1 MKLLRN
7 IRLVLIALLLV
18 LCTLLA
24 SCNTL
29 PPQSGNSDSTT
40 PELTTPSYTLP
51 ADGEAEIPALTMPS
65 LDLASIPPFTDKPYA
80 ALNGNVPFFT
90 ANQLTAKSYEYYS
103 ALDALGRCGT
113 TVACIGRDLMPT
125 EDRESISHVYP
136 SGWVQASYDIV
147 DGKYLYNRAH
157 LIGFQLTGENDNEQ
171 NLITGTRYFNVSGM
185 LTFENMVA
193 DYIKET
199 GNHVLYR
206 VTPIFAGDELVA
218 RGVLMEAWSI
228 EDNGDGICFNVFI
241 YNAQPGIEIDYAT
254 GKSHLAGEIPSAP
267 KPDEGEATDYV
278 LNQNSGTF
286 HYPTC
291 SHASRISEENKKII
305 RATREEMIANDY
317 TPCGTCKP

>member
-1 MKLLRN
+1 MKRFCTPKPILL
-7 IRLVLIALLLV
+7 ALLLL

-24 SCNTL
+24 SCNT
-29 PPQSGNSDSTT
+29 PPQTVPIDGTT
-40 PELTTPSYTLP
+40 PTATTPSVTLP
-51 ADGEAEIPALTMPS
+51 SDGEAEIPALS
-65 LDLASIPPFTDKPYA
+65 APPFDLSSVPAFDGKPYA
-80 ALNGNVPFFT
+80 AVNNNIPFFT
-90 ANQLTAKSYEYYS
+90 ENQLTLKSYEYYS
-103 ALDALGRCGT
+103 ALDSLGRCGA
-113 TVACIGRDLMPT
+113 TVACVGRDLMPT

-206 VTPIFAGDELVA
+206 VTPIFVGDELVA

-228 EDNGDGICFNVFI
+228 EDGGDGICFNVFV
-241 YNAQPGIEIDYAT
+241 YNAQPGITIDYAT
-254 GKSHLAGEIPSAP
+254 GKSSLAGEDPTP
-267 KPDEGEATDYV
+267 PTTEGGEPTDYI
-278 LNQNSGTF
+278 LNKSSGTF
-286 HYPTC
+286 HKPTC
-291 SHASRISEENKKII
+291 SSVSKMKEENKQPIT
-305 RATREEMIANDY
+305 ATREEMIANGY
-317 TPCGTCKP
+317 SPCGTCEP

>member
-1 MKLLRN
+1 MKRFCALKPILL
-7 IRLVLIALLLV
+7 ALLLV

-24 SCNTL
+24 SCNT
-29 PPQSGNSDSTT
+29 PSQTVTTT
-40 PELTTPSYTLP
+40 PQTPTANTPSITLP
-51 ADGEAEIPALTMPS
+51 SDGEAEIPALSAPPF
-65 LDLASIPPFTDKPYA
+65 DLSSIPAFDGKPYA
-80 ALNGNVPFFT
+80 AVNNNIPFFT
-90 ANQLTAKSYEYYS
+90 ENQLTRKSYEYYS
-103 ALDALGRCGT
+103 ALDPLGRCGT
-113 TVACIGRDLMPT
+113 TVACVGRDLMPT

-206 VTPIFAGDELVA
+206 VTPIFVGDELVA

-228 EDNGDGICFNVFI
+228 EDGGDGICFNVFV
-241 YNAQPGIEIDYAT
+241 YNAQPGITIDYAT
-254 GKSHLAGEIPSAP
+254 GKSALAGEDPTP
-267 KPDEGEATDYV
+267 PTTEGGEPTDYI
-278 LNQNSGTF
+278 LNKNSGTF
-286 HYPTC
+286 HKPTC
-291 SHASRISEENKKII
+291 SSVSKMKEENKQPIT
-305 RATREEMIANDY
+305 ATREEMIANGY
-317 TPCGTCKP
+317 SPCGTCEP

>member
-1 MKLLRN
+1 MKRFCTLKPILL
-7 IRLVLIALLLV
+7 ALLLV

-24 SCNTL
+24 ACNT
-29 PPQSGNSDSTT
+29 PPQTVITT
-40 PELTTPSYTLP
+40 PQTPTATTPSITLP
-51 ADGEAEIPALTMPS
+51 SDGEAEIPALSAPS
-65 LDLASIPPFTDKPYA
+65 FDLSSIPAFDGKPYA
-80 ALNGNVPFFT
+80 AVNGNVPFFT
-90 ANQLTAKSYEYYS
+90 KNQLTLKSYEYYS

-113 TVACIGRDLMPT
+113 TVACVGRDLMPT

-228 EDNGDGICFNVFI
+228 EDGGDGICFNVFV
-241 YNAQPGIEIDYAT
+241 YNAQPGITIDYAT
-254 GKSHLAGEIPSAP
+254 GKSALAGEDPTP
-267 KPDEGEATDYV
+267 PTTEGGEPTDYI
-278 LNQNSGTF
+278 LNKSSGTF
-286 HYPTC
+286 HKPTC
-291 SHASRISEENKKII
+291 SSVSKIKEENKQSIT
-305 RATREEMIANDY
+305 ATREEMIENGY
-317 TPCGTCKP
+317 SPCGTCKP

>member
-1 MKLLRN
+1 MKRFFTPKPILL
-7 IRLVLIALLLV
+7 ALLLV

-29 PPQSGNSDSTT
+29 PQTVTTT
-40 PELTTPSYTLP
+40 PQTPTANTPSVTLP
-51 ADGEAEIPALTMPS
+51 SDGEAEIPALSAPS
-65 LDLASIPPFTDKPYA
+65 FDLSSIPAFDGKPYA
-80 ALNGNVPFFT
+80 AVNNNIPFFT
-90 ANQLTAKSYEYYS
+90 ENQLTLKSYEYYS
-103 ALDALGRCGT
+103 ALDSLGRCGT
-113 TVACIGRDLMPT
+113 TVACVGRDLMPT

-193 DYIKET
+193 DYVKET

-206 VTPIFAGDELVA
+206 VTPVFVGDELVA

-228 EDNGDGICFNVFI
+228 EDGGDGICFNVFV
-241 YNAQPGIEIDYAT
+241 YNAHPGITIDYAT
-254 GKSHLAGEIPSAP
+254 GKSALAGEDPTP
-267 KPDEGEATDYV
+267 PTTEGGEPTDYI
-278 LNQNSGTF
+278 LNKSSGTF
-286 HYPTC
+286 HKPTC
-291 SHASRISEENKKII
+291 SSVSKMKEENKQPIT
-305 RATREEMIANDY
+305 ATREEMIANGY
-317 TPCGTCKP
+317 SPCGTCEP

>member
-1 MKLLRN
+1 MKRFCALKPILL
-7 IRLVLIALLLV
+7 ALLLV

-24 SCNTL
+24 ACNTPSQPL
-29 PPQSGNSDSTT
+29 PTDVTAPPT
-40 PELTTPSYTLP
+40 TTPSVTLP
-51 ADGEAEIPALTMPS
+51 SDGETEIPALSAPS
-65 LDLASIPPFTDKPYA
+65 FDLSSIPAFDGKPYA
-80 ALNGNVPFFT
+80 AVNGNIPFFT
-90 ANQLTAKSYEYYS
+90 ESQLTRKSYEYYS

-171 NLITGTRYFNVSGM
+171 NLITGTRYFNVNGM

-206 VTPIFAGDELVA
+206 VTPIFVGDELVA
-218 RGVLMEAWSI
+218 RGVLMEGWSI
-228 EDNGDGICFNVFI
+228 EDGGDGICFNVFV
-241 YNAQPGIEIDYAT
+241 YNAQPGITIDYAT
-254 GKSHLAGEIPSAP
+254 GKSALAGEDPTP
-267 KPDEGEATDYV
+267 PTTDGGETTDYI
-278 LNQNSGTF
+278 LNKSSGTF
-286 HYPTC
+286 HKPTC
-291 SHASRISEENKKII
+291 SSVSKMKEENKQSIT
-305 RATREEMIANDY
+305 ATREEMIEDGY
-317 TPCGTCKP
+317 SPCGTCKP